1 MKYVCDKRRKH
12 EMEKIEDNSVHFTK
26 KIIELDFLHDELL
39 ENGEFWLE
47 IRVFDLLRT
56 LQNSKIQEF
65 AVSET

>member
-1 MKYVCDKRRKH
+1 
-12 EMEKIEDNSVHFTK
+12 MEKIEDNSVHFTK